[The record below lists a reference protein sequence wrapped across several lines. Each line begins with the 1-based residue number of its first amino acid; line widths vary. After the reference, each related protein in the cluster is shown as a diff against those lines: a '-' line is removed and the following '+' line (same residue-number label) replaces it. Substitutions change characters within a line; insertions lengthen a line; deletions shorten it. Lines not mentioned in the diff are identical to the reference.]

1 MEQKKWFIQNL
12 ETKPVNQFWPQ
23 RRKIRSQIGAKI
35 LGQNWYR
42 WNNQEVS
49 RFDYMVKTILTKNQ
63 TLLLEQIS
71 KDNRFLKHFYL
82 TGGTALS
89 EFYLHHRLSEDLDF
103 FSEQEIEK
111 SWLTTLVTNLTHKLP
126 IKTVDRREIFNRN
139 LIFLNFTTGLVKTLC
154 PTFHWLVFASYN

>member
-1 MEQKKWFIQNL
+1 
-12 ETKPVNQFWPQ
+12 
-23 RRKIRSQIGAKI
+23 
-35 LGQNWYR
+35 
-42 WNNQEVS
+42 
-49 RFDYMVKTILTKNQ
+49 MVKTILTKNQ

-154 PTFHWLVFASYN
+154 PTFH